1 MNLSDKPCYPLSL
14 TTIDGQAMDN
24 VDYDKSKETSG
35 LTFRER
41 LIIALASNPDICSSD
56 ITAPLTDRLIE
67 TNAADIKRQA
77 DAIIAEM
84 EK

>member
-1 MNLSDKPCYPLSL
+1 MNLSDKPCYPSVDNDGFGVSL
-14 TTIDGQAMDN
+14 NHINNEYA
-24 VDYDKSKETSG
+24 YG